1 MKTAISH
8 FENLAPDFSF
18 AEYVRVLNEFA
29 SAGAEFM
36 VAWSLMNRALAPDG
50 EAFVRDVLS
59 EMASLGMRFRGAHS
73 FWGPEWD
80 LNQLDPALHETVVQ
94 NQKKVIDITGR
105 IGADVVVIHPG
116 DSQFLSGSPD
126 VLSMRMQAIR
136 TLEELLPYAE
146 SRGVRISLE
155 NIIAPSDSAEEN
167 LAILEHFK
175 SDSLVCCY
183 DAGHANVMEA
193 APGKDP
199 SMVCDY
205 IRHSLWHDGLK
216 LYEGR
221 TLERLA
227 PYVVTAH
234 IHDNGG
240 YADEHRLPGTGS
252 IDWPELIARLAKC
265 PRLEFVQNEVNRRRW
280 DIPAGEAAACF
291 ERLFGNETAAAKRQK
306 DRTGT

>member
-1 MKTAISH
+1 MNTAVSH
-8 FENLAPDFSF
+8 FENTAPDAPF
-18 AEYVRVLNEFA
+18 AKYARMLNEFA

-36 VAWSLMNRALAPDG
+36 VAGTSFMTRALAPDG
-50 EAFVRDVLS
+50 ETFVRRALA
-59 EMASLGMRFRGAHS
+59 ETASLGMRFRGAHS

-80 LNQLDPALHETVVQ
+80 LNQLDAVLHKTVVE
-94 NQKKVIDITGR
+94 NQKKVIGMAGL
-105 IGADVVVIHPG
+105 IGADVLVIHPG
-116 DSQFLSGSPD
+116 DSQFLSGTPD
-126 VLSMRMQAIR
+126 VRAMRMQAIR

-183 DAGHANVMEA
+183 DTGHANVMEA

-199 SMVCDY
+199 AMVCEY
-205 IRHSLWHDGLK
+205 IRHTLWHDGLK

-234 IHDNGG
+234 VHDNGG
-240 YADEHRLPGTGS
+240 
-252 IDWPELIARLAKC
+252 
-265 PRLEFVQNEVNRRRW
+265 
-280 DIPAGEAAACF
+280 
-291 ERLFGNETAAAKRQK
+291 
-306 DRTGT
+306 